1 MIMQYLKHRARGFWC
16 DGKNAY
22 FDARITNTNTQS
34 QSHIPTEKILI
45 KNKKGEKAAV

>member
-16 DGKNAY
+16 DGKNVY
-22 FDARITNTNTQS
+22 FDAMITNANTQL

-45 KNKKGEKAAV
+45 KHKKEKK